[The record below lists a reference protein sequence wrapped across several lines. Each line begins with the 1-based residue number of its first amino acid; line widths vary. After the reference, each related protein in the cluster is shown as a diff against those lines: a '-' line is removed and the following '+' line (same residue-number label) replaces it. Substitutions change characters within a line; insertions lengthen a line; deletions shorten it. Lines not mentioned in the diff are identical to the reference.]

1 MATYQIVTMNEGT
14 GDWNL
19 PVETF
24 AAADDAEANAYAES
38 HYPALEWYILNESG
52 ENING

>member
-14 GDWNL
+14 GGWN
-19 PVETF
+19 PPNEIF
-24 AAADDAEANAYAES
+24 NAGNDSEANAYAEE
-38 HYPALEWYILNESG
+38 HHPDLEWYILNEDG